1 MKSMKRLASL
11 LLALAMIFT
20 LATTAFAVGT
30 NTITVNN
37 TVANETYTIYKML
50 NLVVNDQDNP
60 TAFSYTV
67 SNDWSAFFTTGAGK
81 DYVTISE
88 AGYVTWNAGMDS
100 EPNMIAFGQA
110 AKAAATNGTK
120 IVATGTNVTFNN
132 LENGYYLITST
143 LGTQAIVNS
152 TPSNKETEIAE
163 KNPEDTIEKKVQEDS
178 TQEWGDKNDAQIGDT
193 VNFKSTATL
202 YPYTTNVKIHDTMDA
217 GLTYNNDVK
226 IYIDEDFKTELATDN
241 YSIKDTPETGDTFT
255 IEFKETYLASL
266 TAETKLYLKY
276 SAVLNENA
284 VKTTTQDATTTT
296 EIDDQINSTKITY
309 GDKQS
314 LEASTTT
321 TTHKVTVNKYADN
334 VENLAGAVFSLKKN
348 DNVVNLLKLDD
359 LNYRV
364 AKANETDAVGTFTTV
379 ATGDIVIWG
388 LDTDT
393 DYTLEETTAPAGYNK
408 LDKEVNVT
416 VNADNSSKID
426 VENKTGTELP
436 STGGM
441 GTTLFYVLGGVLVAA
456 AVVLLV
462 TKKRMAN

>member
-1 MKSMKRLASL
+1 MKSMKKLASL

-20 LATTAFAVGT
+20 LATTAFAEGT
-30 NTITVNN
+30 NTITVKD

-50 NLVVNDQDNP
+50 NLVVDNQDNP

-67 SNDWSAFFTTGAGK
+67 ADGWSAFFTDGAGK

-88 AGYVTWNAGMDS
+88 AGYVTWKDGKDTEA
-100 EPNMIAFGQA
+100 EMIKFGQV
-110 AKAAATNGTK
+110 AKAAATGGETQ
-120 IVATGTNVTFNN
+120 VASGDSVTFKN

-226 IYIDEDFKTELATDN
+226 IYIDETFQSELTAGH

-359 LNYRV
+359 RNYRV

-393 DYTLEETTAPAGYNK
+393 DYTLEEITAPAGYNK